1 MKPIDTYKQFHIQ
14 NIRSLQ
20 EKLQQER
27 EAAGIALA
35 RAEEKAK
42 RAAASKAGLKIPAS
56 AERSDRYGRDFVLN
70 AEGVTV
76 ILHVEIDSTLLPEHA
91 AHERARLLRKTVCDL
106 ASSAGAARFATW
118 ANMRNG
124 GEAPNVKT
132 LSALLREWVEFNAC
146 TC

>member
-14 NIRSLQ
+14 NIRALQ

-35 RAEEKAK
+35 RAEGKAK
-42 RAAASKAGLKIPAS
+42 RAAAAKTGIKIPAA
-56 AERSDRYGRDFVLN
+56 AERTDRYGRDFVLKSD
-70 AEGVTV
+70 GVTV
-76 ILHVEIDSTLLPEHA
+76 NMSIEIDSTVLPEYA
-91 AHERARLLRKTVCDL
+91 VHERARLLRKTVCNL

-124 GEAPNVKT
+124 GEAPNAKT
-132 LSALLREWVEFNAC
+132 LPALLREWVEFNAC